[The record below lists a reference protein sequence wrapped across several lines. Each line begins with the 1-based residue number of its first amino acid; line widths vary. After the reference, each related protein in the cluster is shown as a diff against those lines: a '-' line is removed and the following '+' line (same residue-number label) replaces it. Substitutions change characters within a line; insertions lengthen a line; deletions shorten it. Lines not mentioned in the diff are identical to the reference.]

1 MRILTRYLLRAHLG
15 PFLFALS
22 VLTGLLLIN
31 TVARRFKDLAGKGL
45 PFSVIAEVFVLSIPH
60 VVALSLPMAVLVAVL
75 YTFSVLAADNEIT
88 ALKASGIDLVRLLVP
103 LTVAGAILAAGMVWF
118 NDRVLPESNHRL
130 ANLLVDIGRKSPT
143 LELREQTIN
152 EIQTGDLRTRYFLQ
166 AAKIEPATNRL
177 RDVVIYD
184 LSSPERDR
192 TIYADSGRMAFNQ
205 DRTDLFLTL
214 YDGVIHE
221 LRDGEP
227 ESFQRLFFDRQ
238 LIRLE
243 GVGNRLEAGLRGSYR
258 SDREMSLGML
268 RAEVEQRRKELE
280 EVREQTR
287 KLVADAVRR
296 ALAGPAALDGP
307 LGVVEEIVDAA
318 PLRIEPPQG
327 RAVSAGLAAVAGGTA
342 ARGSEDGLVRRVGYE
357 LHSLR
362 SRAEALTTQMN
373 EYSVEYHKKFSIP
386 FACIVFILVGAPI
399 SVRYPRG
406 GVGMVIAVSLTV
418 FTIYYMCLIGGESL
432 GDEGLASPMLVMWAP
447 NILFLGLALWG
458 LARIGREAATAAGG
472 GWEDLFQSLRAVP
485 ALPLRLLSRKRRAE
499 QV

>member
-31 TVARRFKDLAGKGL
+31 TVARRFEALAGKGL
-45 PFSVIAEVFVLSIPH
+45 PASVIAKVFILSIPH

-75 YTFSVLAADNEIT
+75 YAFSVLAADNEIT
-88 ALKASGIDLVRLLVP
+88 ALKASGVNLVRLLVP
-103 LTVAGAILAAGMVWF
+103 LTVTGVVLAAAMVWF

-143 LELREQTIN
+143 LELREQSIN
-152 EIQTGDLRTRYFLQ
+152 EIQTGDLRTRYYLQ
-166 AAKIEPATNRL
+166 AAVIEPATNRL

-184 LSSPERDR
+184 LSDPSRDR

-221 LRDGEP
+221 VRDGEP
-227 ESFQRLFFDRQ
+227 GSFQRLFYDRQ
-238 LIRLE
+238 RIRLE
-243 GVGNRLEAGLRGSYR
+243 GVGNRLEEGLRGGYR
-258 SDREMSLGML
+258 SDREMSIGML
-268 RAEVEQRRKELE
+268 RDEVERRRAERAEVQEQARA
-280 EVREQTR
+280 
-287 KLVADAVRR
+287 LVGEAVRR
-296 ALAGPAALDGP
+296 ALAGPAAPDAPLVEPARIEDAGP
-307 LGVVEEIVDAA
+307 LQVQFPRAAA
-318 PLRIEPPQG
+318 PT
-327 RAVSAGLAAVAGGTA
+327 AAAGGRDDLT
-342 ARGSEDGLVRRVGYE
+342 RRVGFE
-357 LHSLR
+357 LQSLG
-362 SRAEALTTQMN
+362 SRYEALTTQMN
-373 EYSVEYHKKFSIP
+373 EYDVEYHKKFSIP

-432 GDEGLASPMLVMWAP
+432 GDEGLASPAWAMWAP
-447 NILFLGLALWG
+447 NVLFLLLAFWG
-458 LARIGREAATAAGG
+458 LARISREAATAAGG
-472 GWEDLFQSLRAVP
+472 GWEDLFQSLRAAPMLPVR
-485 ALPLRLLSRKRRAE
+485 ALRRKRRAARR
-499 QV
+499 

>member
-31 TVARRFKDLAGKGL
+31 TVARRFEDLAGKGL

-88 ALKASGIDLVRLLVP
+88 ALKASGIDLVRLLLP

-143 LELREQTIN
+143 LELKERTIN

-221 LRDGEP
+221 MRDGEP
-227 ESFQRLFFDRQ
+227 ESFQRLFYERQ

-243 GVGNRLEAGLRGSYR
+243 GVGNRLEEGLRGSYR
-258 SDREMSLGML
+258 SDREMSLAML
-268 RAEVEQRRKELE
+268 RAEVERRRKELE
-280 EVREQTR
+280 EVREQAR
-287 KLVADAVRR
+287 ALVAEAVQR
-296 ALAGPAALDGP
+296 ALAGPAAQGGP
-307 LGVVEEIVDAA
+307 LGVPGEIVDAA
-318 PLRIEPPQG
+318 PTRIEPRRG
-327 RAVSAGLAAVAGGTA
+327 RAVPPGAAAPAAGA
-342 ARGSEDGLVRRVGYE
+342 EDGLVRRVGYE

-373 EYSVEYHKKFSIP
+373 EYGVEYHKKFSIP

-432 GDEGLASPMLVMWAP
+432 GDEGLASPVWVMWAP
-447 NILFLGLALWG
+447 NILFLGLAFWG

-485 ALPLRLLSRKRRAE
+485 ALPLRLLSRKRRAGRA
-499 QV
+499 

>member
-22 VLTGLLLIN
+22 VLTGLLLVN

-45 PFSVIAEVFVLSIPH
+45 PFSVIAEVFFLSIPH

-166 AAKIEPATNRL
+166 AATIEPATNRL

-221 LRDGEP
+221 IRDGEP
-227 ESFQRLFFDRQ
+227 DSFQRLFFDRQ

-243 GVGNRLEAGLRGSYR
+243 GVGNRLEEGLRGSYR

-280 EVREQTR
+280 EVR
-287 KLVADAVRR
+287 
-296 ALAGPAALDGP
+296 
-307 LGVVEEIVDAA
+307 
-318 PLRIEPPQG
+318 
-327 RAVSAGLAAVAGGTA
+327 
-342 ARGSEDGLVRRVGYE
+342 
-357 LHSLR
+357 
-362 SRAEALTTQMN
+362 
-373 EYSVEYHKKFSIP
+373 
-386 FACIVFILVGAPI
+386 
-399 SVRYPRG
+399 
-406 GVGMVIAVSLTV
+406 
-418 FTIYYMCLIGGESL
+418 
-432 GDEGLASPMLVMWAP
+432 
-447 NILFLGLALWG
+447 
-458 LARIGREAATAAGG
+458 
-472 GWEDLFQSLRAVP
+472 
-485 ALPLRLLSRKRRAE
+485 
-499 QV
+499 

>member
-31 TVARRFKDLAGKGL
+31 TVARRFEDLAGKGL

-88 ALKASGIDLVRLLVP
+88 ALKASGVDLVRLLLP
-103 LTVAGAILAAGMVWF
+103 LTVTGAILAAGMVWF

-143 LELREQTIN
+143 LELKEQTIN

-184 LSSPERDR
+184 MSSPERDR

-221 LRDGEP
+221 MRDGEP
-227 ESFQRLFFDRQ
+227 ESFQRLFYDRQ

-243 GVGNRLEAGLRGSYR
+243 GVGNRLEEGLRGSYR
-258 SDREMSLGML
+258 SDREMSLAML

-280 EVREQTR
+280 EVREQMR
-287 KLVADAVRR
+287 ALVAEAVQR
-296 ALAGPAALDGP
+296 ALAGPAAPDGP
-307 LGVVEEIVDAA
+307 LGPPGDIVDAA
-318 PLRIEPPQG
+318 SFRVEPRQG
-327 RAVSAGLAAVAGGTA
+327 RAAPPRAATPAGG
-342 ARGSEDGLVRRVGYE
+342 GVDNLVRRVGYE
-357 LHSLR
+357 LQSLR

-373 EYSVEYHKKFSIP
+373 EYDVEYHKKFSIP

-432 GDEGLASPMLVMWAP
+432 GDEGLASPALVMWAP
-447 NILFLGLALWG
+447 NILFLGLAFWG

-485 ALPLRLLSRKRRAE
+485 ALPLRLLSRKRRAGRA
-499 QV
+499 